1 MSDLPNK
8 KLEKL
13 ESIINKTKVCDD
25 FYIGAINVLNQTYL
39 PKWTGETD
47 AGYDERIAQT
57 AFANMFAPVVDG
69 LAGLVTKKAPTIKG
83 FDALDLSNIDLKHN
97 DVTSFMKTTIKKSIT
112 NGVAFIA
119 VETNKE
125 LNRAYLK
132 RYDYK
137 NLYSYLI
144 VDDVL
149 QQIVFRDIV
158 EVADGEFGLIE
169 QERFVVFKKGGG
181 TVWYI
186 DESGDNQMKQRSEWQ
201 NTLKDIPVLPVITG
215 KVLTPFEIV
224 PKLLD
229 IANLNKVHLNL
240 ESNLA
245 NVLGVIGNPVPMFF
259 GVLSDNEKDADGNV
273 NVTIGVKDAL
283 VFTDKQKEGAEYLEP
298 KATGVGKIQD
308 KIKETESQI
317 DKLTFKMLQNED
329 SNTVIDAQ
337 QNQSKN
343 TSFLSDV
350 ASEIEAKINT
360 ALKFM
365 LELEN
370 KNVPADAKVE
380 MEKDFDATMIDLE
393 VAFKTLQAGDMS
405 RETFYE
411 ILKTG
416 KLPKDFKIED
426 ENSKIE
432 NDARG

>member
-1 MSDLPNK
+1 MSDLPNV
-8 KLEKL
+8 KLTKL
-13 ESIINKTKVCDD
+13 DTITKKTKVCDD
-25 FYIGAINVLNQTYL
+25 FYVGAINVLNTTYL
-39 PKWTGETD
+39 PKWSGETD

-57 AFANMFAPVVDG
+57 TFANMFAPVVDG
-69 LAGLVTKKAPTIKG
+69 LAGLVTRKAPVITG
-83 FDALDLSNIDLKHN
+83 YDALDLSNVDLQQN
-97 DVTSFMKTTIKKSIT
+97 DLASFMKSTIKKSIT
-112 NGVAFIA
+112 NGVTFISA
-119 VETNKE
+119 ETNKE
-125 LNRAYLK
+125 LNRAFLK
-132 RYDYK
+132 RYSYQ

-144 VDDVL
+144 KDDVL
-149 QQIVFRDIV
+149 QQIVFREIV
-158 EVADGEFGLIE
+158 EVADGEFGLKE

-181 TVWYI
+181 AVWYI
-186 DESGDNQMKQRSEWQ
+186 DENGDNQMKERDTWENS
-201 NTLKDIPVLPVITG
+201 LKEIPILPVVTG
-215 KVLTPFEIV
+215 KILSPFEIV

-259 GVLSDNEKDADGNV
+259 GYLGNEEKDDNGNV

-283 VFTDKQKEGAEYLEP
+283 VFQDKQKEGAEYLEP
-298 KATGVGKIQD
+298 KATGVGKIQE

-317 DKLTFKMLQNED
+317 DKLTFMILQNSD

-337 QNQSKN
+337 LNASKN

-350 ASEIEAKINT
+350 ANEIEAKINK
-360 ALKFM
+360 ALQFM

-370 KNVPADAKVE
+370 KTVTKDAKVE
-380 MEKDFDATMIDLE
+380 LNKDFDATMIDLDI
-393 VAFKTLQAGDMS
+393 AFKTLQAGDMS

-432 NDARG
+432 NDTKG